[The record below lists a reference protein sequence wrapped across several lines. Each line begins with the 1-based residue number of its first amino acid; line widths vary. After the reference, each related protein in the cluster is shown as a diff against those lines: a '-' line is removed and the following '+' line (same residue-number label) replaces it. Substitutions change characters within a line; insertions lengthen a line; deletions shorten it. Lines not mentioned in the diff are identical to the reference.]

1 MKLEEFEKDAVE
13 SFITKHDLN
22 EQQIDEILPAIG
34 AIAKGAGT
42 LAAKGAGAL
51 AKGVAKG
58 VGAVAKGAAQGVA
71 KGVGAAAKGAVKSV
85 ASAATDKIAQ
95 AAQKSQQDMQQDL
108 IKKGNK
114 IPFPTKS
121 GQAKEF
127 EIDDVQGDEVTIINP
142 DAAQK
147 PDEPEKLVYK
157 KDDINA
163 VVGSLTQGQQ

>member
-58 VGAVAKGAAQGVA
+58 VGAV
-71 KGVGAAAKGAVKSV
+71 AKGAVKSV

>member
-1 MKLEEFEKDAVE
+1 MKLEEFEKDAIE
-13 SFITKHDLN
+13 SFIAKHDLT

-34 AIAKGAGT
+34 AIAKGAGA
-42 LAAKGAGAL
+42 LAKGVAKGVGSVAKGAAKGAGAL

-58 VGAVAKGAAQGVA
+58 VGSVAKGAA
-71 KGVGAAAKGAVKSV
+71 KSV

-95 AAQKSQQDMQQDL
+95 AAQQSQQALQQDL
-108 IKKGNK
+108 IQKGNK

>member
-1 MKLEEFEKDAVE
+1 MRLNEFEKQAQENVLRK
-13 SFITKHDLN
+13 T
-22 EQQIDEILPAIG
+22 IDEEQLDEVLPAIG
-34 AIAKGAGT
+34 AVAKAAGGA
-42 LAAKGAGAL
+42 LAKGAGAL

-58 VGAVAKGAAQGVA
+58 VGT
-71 KGVGAAAKGAVKSV
+71 AAKGAVKSV

-95 AAQKSQQDMQQDL
+95 AAQKNQQNMQQDL

-127 EIDDVQGDEVTIINP
+127 EIDDIQGDEVTIINP

-163 VVGSLTQGQQ
+163 VVGALSQGQQQ

>member
-13 SFITKHDLN
+13 SFIAKHDLT
-22 EQQIDEILPAIG
+22 EQQIDEVLPAIG
-34 AIAKGAGT
+34 AIGGA
-42 LAAKGAGAL
+42 LAKGAGAL
-51 AKGVAKG
+51 AKGAVKGAVKGAGALAKGAVKG
-58 VGAVAKGAAQGVA
+58 VGAVAKGAAKAVA
-71 KGVGAAAKGAVKSV
+71 TK
-85 ASAATDKIAQ
+85 ATDKIAQ
-95 AAQKSQQDMQQDL
+95 AAQQSQQAMQQDL

-163 VVGSLTQGQQ
+163 VVGSLTQAQQ

>member
-13 SFITKHDLN
+13 SFIAKHDLT
-22 EQQIDEILPAIG
+22 EQQIDEVLPAIG
-34 AIAKGAGT
+34 AIGGA
-42 LAAKGAGAL
+42 LAKGAGAL
-51 AKGVAKG
+51 AKGAVKG
-58 VGAVAKGAAQGVA
+58 VGAVAKGAAKAVA
-71 KGVGAAAKGAVKSV
+71 TK
-85 ASAATDKIAQ
+85 ATDKIAQ
-95 AAQKSQQDMQQDL
+95 AAQQSQQAMQQDL

-163 VVGSLTQGQQ
+163 VVGSLTQAQQ